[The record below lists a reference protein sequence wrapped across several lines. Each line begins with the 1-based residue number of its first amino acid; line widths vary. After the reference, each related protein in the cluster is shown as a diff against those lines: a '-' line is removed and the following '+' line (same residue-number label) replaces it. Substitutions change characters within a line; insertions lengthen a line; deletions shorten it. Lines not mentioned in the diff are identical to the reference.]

1 MNSKELRIPFPD
13 YPPEEQEKDAK
24 RLRLK
29 RNAYMLK
36 VDGEWAHFII
46 GFGKKGEDI
55 KFYPNLEM
63 TEVYDKIKENFP
75 DFKPMVLD
83 NVHLCNYLR
92 DVKQRQEKNQLK
104 IKFKEFERD

>member
-29 RNAYMLK
+29 RHAYMLK

-75 DFKPMVLD
+75 DFKPLVLD